1 MTKSFGKII
10 FVLILILKSNCFG
23 FGQSLKFSGYFADF
37 VIYQKIKDDFAVRF
51 GLDKNLFLNF
61 GRIRLRPEFEYEWG
75 GGVYVEY
82 EIDALYNSSN
92 LFFNFAEIGTRR
104 QILKLRW
111 NLANGSKFSTFHFID
126 RLYFKK
132 DFGNLNLTLG
142 RQRIS
147 WGTGR
152 IWNPTDLFNPINPA
166 NFSKIEKDGADVVSV
181 KFYLGSFTDIQFV
194 YNPIDKFKMNNYGVR
209 FRTNYHEFDFS
220 FMSGLFDKRGVAG
233 FDFAG
238 NLFKAGVRG
247 EMIFSADVKNFKS
260 NFFKFILGFDN
271 QFTKNIYGLVEYHFN
286 GEGKSRKD
294 EYEIERLINGEI
306 LNLSKNYVF
315 VMLNYALNP
324 IASFSASLNKN
335 LNDGSG
341 FISFGFSYSVSDN
354 SDLNFGA
361 LIFHGDEGD
370 EYWYY
375 STSAFVRFQFY
386 F

>member
-23 FGQSLKFSGYFADF
+23 LGQSLKFSGYFADF

-132 DFGNLNLTLG
+132 
-142 RQRIS
+142 
-147 WGTGR
+147 
-152 IWNPTDLFNPINPA
+152 
-166 NFSKIEKDGADVVSV
+166 E
-181 KFYLGSFTDIQFV
+181 
-194 YNPIDKFKMNNYGVR
+194 FKMNNYGVR

-238 NLFKAGVRG
+238 NLLKAGVRG

-286 GEGKSRKD
+286 GEGKSKKD

-341 FISFGFSYSVSDN
+341 FVSLGFSYSVSDN